1 MCSTVL
7 NRRTTLKL
15 LAAAGSLT
23 FSVPR
28 ALLAKSSNGLEADGM
43 HVPLVKINS
52 DNSATIYNPHPD
64 MGQGTST
71 GMPMLIAEELGLN
84 WATVR
89 VENLSLKRHRREDGL
104 MAHTYHPQSSG
115 GSGSTRRSWT
125 GLRTVGAKGRQMFVA
140 AAAKKWGVPASRLD
154 TRDSHVIDNGSDKRL
169 PFASLLVDVSRQEV
183 PTGEF
188 VFRERSDHKILGKPQ
203 RIKAG
208 VDIVTGEP
216 VFGIDQEIPGMVHAV
231 IERCPHFGGRLKSLK
246 ADAARAVTGVLR
258 IIEMEPS
265 LPNGDFEWQLNAGV
279 AVIADSLWAAQ
290 KAKTLLEVEWDKGP
304 FAGYSSEET
313 EKRSIEA
320 LDKNSGFEV
329 VDYYGDVRAEG
340 DLDAGMAT
348 ATKTYS
354 AKYSMA
360 HVAHAVME
368 PHSAIADVRPNSVH
382 VKAPTQAPYL
392 IQEVAAQITGLREEQ
407 ITVDVA
413 RSGGSFGRRYNKDYP
428 AEAILLSQKMGRPVK
443 VTWSREDELTQDNYR
458 NANNY
463 RMSGGVD
470 GNNRLIAFHQRQAS
484 GYPTRVKGKVPE
496 LAWPYEDL
504 MGWHTEIGMFEN
516 HKMEHKFFPSPVPR
530 GAWRAPGSVNTCFA
544 QMSFFDEFAHDLGI
558 DPLEFQLSI
567 LSPGKKLPEGKDT
580 NHPMDMNRMA
590 ACFKLAAEKA
600 GWGKRLPKGRGM
612 GIAGCY
618 SHASYVAHVIEV
630 SVSGGVVTVE
640 KVTAAAD
647 CGFAVNPLSVRA
659 QIEGAVHDGLSVA
672 MGQEI
677 TVVDAAVQETNFDS
691 YEMARMDSAPK
702 AFDVHLIEGAEI
714 PTGMGEPA
722 MPPTAPAL
730 TNAIFAATG
739 KRIRRLPVADQ
750 LET

>member
-1 MCSTVL
+1 MVSTVL
-7 NRRTTLKL
+7 SRRATLKL

-28 ALLAKSSNGLEADGM
+28 AAFAEPSNALAADDM
-43 HVPLVKINS
+43 HVPLVKIHP
-52 DNSATIYNPHPD
+52 DNSAIIYNLNPD

-71 GMPMLIAEELGLN
+71 GLPMLIAEELGLD
-84 WATVR
+84 WSSTR
-89 VENLSLKRHRREDGL
+89 IENLALKRHRGEDGK
-104 MAHTYHPQSSG
+104 MTHTYYHQSSG
-115 GSGSTRRSWT
+115 GSSSTRYAWDE
-125 GLRTVGAKGRQMFVA
+125 LRTAGAKGRHMFVKA
-140 AAAKKWGVPASRLD
+140 AADKWGVPTDQLD
-154 TRDSHVIDNGSDKRL
+154 TKNSHVFDKITGKRA
-169 PFASLLVDVSRQEV
+169 PFTVFLNAVSRQAIPEGDF
-183 PTGEF
+183 T
-188 VFRERSDHKILGKPQ
+188 FRERSSYQILGKSQ
-203 RIKAG
+203 LIKASA
-208 VDIVTGEP
+208 DIVRGKP
-216 VFGIDQEIPGMVHAV
+216 IFGIDQEIPGMLHAA
-231 IERCPHFGGRLKSLK
+231 IERCPHFCGRVKSVN
-246 ADAARAVTGVLR
+246 ADAARAVKGVVR
-258 IIEMEPS
+258 IIEMEPA
-265 LPNGDFEWQLNAGV
+265 LPNGEYEWQLNAGV
-279 AVIADSLWAAQ
+279 AVMADSLWAAK
-290 KAKTLLEVEWDKGP
+290 KAKALLEIEWDKGP
-304 FAGYSSEET
+304 FEDYSSAEMES
-313 EKRSIEA
+313 RSIQA
-320 LDKNSGFEV
+320 LDDDAGFEV
-329 VDYYGDVRAEG
+329 VDHYGDVRSEG
-340 DLDAGMAT
+340 DVDAAMTT
-348 ATKTYS
+348 AAKTYS

-368 PHSAIADVRPNSVH
+368 PHSAVADVRPNSVY
-382 VKAPTQAPYL
+382 VKAPTQAPFL

-407 ITVDVA
+407 ITVDIA

-470 GNNRLIAFHQRQAS
+470 ANNRLVAFHQRQAS
-484 GYPTRVKGKVPE
+484 GYPTRVKGTVPE

-504 MGWHTEIGMFEN
+504 MGWHTEMGMFEN

-544 QMSFFDEFAHDLGI
+544 QMSFFDEFAHELGI

-567 LSPGKKLPEGKDT
+567 LAPGKIIPEGKDAA
-580 NHPMDMNRMA
+580 HPMDMNRMA
-590 ACFKLAAEKA
+590 ACFRMAAEKA
-600 GWGKRLPKGRGM
+600 GWGKTLPKGRGM

-618 SHASYVAHVIEV
+618 SHASYVAQVIEV
-630 SVSGGVVTVE
+630 SVSDGVVTVE

-702 AFDVHLIEGAEI
+702 AFEIHLIEGAAT